1 MVMFQSRC
9 SKSSLVALE
18 NATPSSPRRR
28 PLLAVSF
35 FLWLHLRQGWVGRP
49 RLVEPGLKLDKLGE
63 TMRKRY
69 VIPRISSSRYVR
81 SNHLLVQRCVAAAH
95 DQQSTARW
103 SGWERGFGSH
113 DLRLGFGVD
122 PLKRQTCAK
131 LKWAAE
137 RSTVVT
143 VAPMHC

>member
-1 MVMFQSRC
+1 MLQVVFGCTRERDTVIAEETAFAC
-9 SKSSLVALE
+9 SFVLSLAAFEARLGRSAKVGGAGSE
-18 NATPSSPRRR
+18 NCWS
-28 PLLAVSF
+28 
-35 FLWLHLRQGWVGRP
+35 
-49 RLVEPGLKLDKLGE
+49 LKLDKLGE

-69 VIPRISSSRYVR
+69 VIPRISSSRYAG

>member
-1 MVMFQSRC
+1 MLQVVFGCTRERDTVIAEETAFAC
-9 SKSSLVALE
+9 SFVLSLASFEARLGRSAKVGGAGSE
-18 NATPSSPRRR
+18 NCWS
-28 PLLAVSF
+28 
-35 FLWLHLRQGWVGRP
+35 
-49 RLVEPGLKLDKLGE
+49 LKLDKLGE
-63 TMRKRY
+63 TMRKHY